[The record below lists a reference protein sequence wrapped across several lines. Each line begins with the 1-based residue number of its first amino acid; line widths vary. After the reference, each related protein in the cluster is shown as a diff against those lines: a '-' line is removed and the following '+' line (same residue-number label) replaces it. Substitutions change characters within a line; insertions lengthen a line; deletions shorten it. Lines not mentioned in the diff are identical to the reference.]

1 MKINAF
7 KKTVD
12 NKVKKAALKYL
23 LSKQKSKGKEIVYV
37 NKLECQGYLLCEMKY
52 LIEILNENQK
62 KHELYT
68 HAQDINLSSH
78 Y

>member
-23 LSKQKSKGKEIVYV
+23 LSKQKSKGKEIVYG
-37 NKLECQGYLLCEMKY
+37 NTLECQGYLL
-52 LIEILNENQK
+52 LNNILK
-62 KHELYT
+62 L
-68 HAQDINLSSH
+68 QDQINLFFIS
-78 Y
+78 